1 MQLLTAS
8 FPERPAIDAALAAAL
23 VRRAA
28 RGESGPVLRVYC
40 PAPTLAFGRLDAIRP
55 GFADAVA
62 AARAH
67 GFAPVLRAPGGHAA
81 AYHEATLVLEVIAPA
96 ADAVAGVRARFSHAA
111 AALAGVLRGLGVDA
125 RVGAVPGEYCP
136 GEFSVNA
143 AGRVKLAGIAQR
155 LVAGAWLV
163 GAELVVSDGARIRDV
178 LADVHAALGLE
189 LDPATAAA
197 VDELNPDVDV
207 GVDAVRSAV
216 LAAAGDPAEVPP
228 DPALLAEAGE
238 LVARHEVS

>member
-8 FPERPAIDAALAAAL
+8 FPHRPALDAALGAAL

-28 RGESGPVLRVYC
+28 RAALEPTLRVYR
-40 PAPTLAFGRLDAIRP
+40 PTPTLAFGRLDAIRP

-81 AYHEATLVLEVIAPA
+81 AYHEATLVLEAVAPA
-96 ADAVAGVRARFSHAA
+96 VDAVAGVRDRFARAA
-111 AALAGVLRGLGVDA
+111 CGLADVLRSLGVDA
-125 RVGAVPGEYCP
+125 RVGPVPSEYCP

-143 AGRVKLAGIAQR
+143 GGTVKLAGVAQR

-163 GAELVVSDGARIRDV
+163 GAELVVTDGARIRGV
-178 LADVHAALGLE
+178 LVDVHAALHLE
-189 LDPATAAA
+189 LDPSTAAA
-197 VDELNPDVDV
+197 VDEVAPDVSADDIR
-207 GVDAVRSAV
+207 DAVLR
-216 LAAAGDPAEVPP
+216 AAGDPPEVPL
-228 DPALLAEAGE
+228 DPALLAEAHR
-238 LVARHEVS
+238 LVGRHEIS